1 MAMGASRPAIG
12 STDRLAELQ
21 RENEELREQLRQY
34 AAQATVARGA
44 IREAVHE
51 KEATAKIAHQVA
63 VEEQATRTA
72 VEVQGSN
79 IGMAVVMNI
88 LNFFLL
94 LVLAVG
100 LFAWLPREIENRVG
114 ARSSTVVTTP
124 GSTVIP
130 R

>member
-12 STDRLAELQ
+12 TDRLAELQ

-79 IGMAVVMNI
+79 IGLAVIMNI

-94 LVLAVG
+94 LILAVG
-100 LFAWLPREIENRVG
+100 LFAWLPREIENRV
-114 ARSSTVVTTP
+114 APSQTVVTTP